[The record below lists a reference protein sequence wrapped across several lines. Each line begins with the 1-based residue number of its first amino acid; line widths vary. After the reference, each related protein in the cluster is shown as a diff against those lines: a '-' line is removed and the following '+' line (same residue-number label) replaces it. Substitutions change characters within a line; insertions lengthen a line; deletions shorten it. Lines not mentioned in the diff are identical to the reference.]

1 VPFGWDL
8 KDTLI
13 TDLRGQNKAL
23 AEIRGENSE
32 CLNGSENE
40 AISKRQGACADRIS
54 TSARWRFIHRRPLL
68 AENLSKA
75 EIVDVVAKA
84 ADITKAAAAKAI
96 NCALDTIA
104 AHVNKGGKVALVG
117 FGTFSQKSRKARTGR
132 NPQTGEPIKIAASKS
147 MSFKAS
153 KAAKAAKAAKPK
165 AKAAKPAK
173 KK

>member
-1 VPFGWDL
+1 
-8 KDTLI
+8 
-13 TDLRGQNKAL
+13 
-23 AEIRGENSE
+23 
-32 CLNGSENE
+32 
-40 AISKRQGACADRIS
+40 
-54 TSARWRFIHRRPLL
+54 L

-84 ADITKAAAAKAI
+84 ADITKAAAAAAI
-96 NCALDTIA
+96 NCALQTIA
-104 AHVNKGGKVALVG
+104 GHVNKGGKVTFVG

-153 KAAKAAKAAKPK
+153 KAAKTAKPK
-165 AKAAKPAK
+165 AKAAKPAAKAAK

>member
-1 VPFGWDL
+1 M
-8 KDTLI
+8 
-13 TDLRGQNKAL
+13 
-23 AEIRGENSE
+23 
-32 CLNGSENE
+32 
-40 AISKRQGACADRIS
+40 
-54 TSARWRFIHRRPLL
+54 

-75 EIVDVVAKA
+75 EIVDVVAKT
-84 ADITKAAAAKAI
+84 ADITKAAAATAI

-104 AHVNKGGKVALVG
+104 AHISKGGKVTLVG

-153 KAAKAAKAAKPK
+153 KAAKAAKPK
-165 AKAAKPAK
+165 AKAKPAAKAAK

>member
-1 VPFGWDL
+1 M
-8 KDTLI
+8 
-13 TDLRGQNKAL
+13 
-23 AEIRGENSE
+23 
-32 CLNGSENE
+32 
-40 AISKRQGACADRIS
+40 
-54 TSARWRFIHRRPLL
+54 

-84 ADITKAAAAKAI
+84 ADITKVAAAAAL
-96 NCALDTIA
+96 NCALETIA
-104 AHVNKGGKVALVG
+104 AHVGKGGKVTLVG

-153 KAAKAAKAAKPK
+153 KAAKGAK
-165 AKAAKPAK
+165 AKAAKPAAKAAK

>member
-1 VPFGWDL
+1 M
-8 KDTLI
+8 
-13 TDLRGQNKAL
+13 
-23 AEIRGENSE
+23 
-32 CLNGSENE
+32 
-40 AISKRQGACADRIS
+40 
-54 TSARWRFIHRRPLL
+54 

-75 EIVDVVAKA
+75 EIVDAVAKT
-84 ADITKAAAAKAI
+84 ADITKVAAAAAI

-104 AHVNKGGKVALVG
+104 AHISKGGKVTLVG

-153 KAAKAAKAAKPK
+153 KAAKAAKPK
-165 AKAAKPAK
+165 AKAKPAAKGAK

>member
-1 VPFGWDL
+1 M
-8 KDTLI
+8 
-13 TDLRGQNKAL
+13 
-23 AEIRGENSE
+23 
-32 CLNGSENE
+32 
-40 AISKRQGACADRIS
+40 
-54 TSARWRFIHRRPLL
+54 

-84 ADITKAAAAKAI
+84 ADITKAAAATAI
-96 NCALDTIA
+96 NCALETIA
-104 AHVNKGGKVALVG
+104 THVNKGGKVALVG

-153 KAAKAAKAAKPK
+153 KAAKAAKPK
-165 AKAAKPAK
+165 AKAAKPAAKGGK

>member
-1 VPFGWDL
+1 M
-8 KDTLI
+8 
-13 TDLRGQNKAL
+13 
-23 AEIRGENSE
+23 
-32 CLNGSENE
+32 
-40 AISKRQGACADRIS
+40 
-54 TSARWRFIHRRPLL
+54 

-84 ADITKAAAAKAI
+84 ADITKAAAATAI

-104 AHVNKGGKVALVG
+104 THIGKGGKVTLVG

-132 NPQTGEPIKIAASKS
+132 NPQTGLPIKIAASKS

-153 KAAKAAKAAKPK
+153 KAAKTAKAKAKAKP
-165 AKAAKPAK
+165 AAKPAK